1 MSKPKAAIV
10 LAGCGFLDGAE
21 IQEAVLA
28 NHFLLKNGFET
39 SFFAPDKDQHHVV
52 DHLTSMPTG
61 EKRNVLVE
69 SARIARGKIA
79 PVTAL
84 AAANFDALVMP
95 GGFGAAKNLSDY
107 AFKGAEASL
116 DPAIATIIRGFH
128 SLRKP
133 ILAIC
138 VSPVIVALALSDS
151 HPTVTIG
158 DDESTISDLG
168 KIGAYHQA
176 CPVDGFAVDPKNRI
190 ITTPAYMYASNTYDV
205 GRGIEA
211 AVGELV
217 RMLGSG

>member
-1 MSKPKAAIV
+1 MPKPKAAIV
-10 LAGCGFLDGAE
+10 LSGCGFLDGAE

-28 NHFLLKNGFET
+28 SYFLLKSGFET
-39 SFFAPDKDQHHVV
+39 SFFAPDEDQYHVV
-52 DHLTSMPTG
+52 NHLTAQPTD

-79 PVTAL
+79 PVTEL
-84 AAANFDALVMP
+84 VAANFDALVMP

-138 VSPVIVALALSDS
+138 VSPVIVALALGDS

-158 DDESTISDLG
+158 NDEGTISDLH
-168 KIGAYHQA
+168 KVGAHHQT
-176 CPVDGFAVDPKNRI
+176 CPVEGFVVDSNNSI
-190 ITTPAYMYASNTYDV
+190 ITTPAYMYASNSYDV

-211 AVGELV
+211 AVTELV
-217 RMLGSG
+217 GMLGRQ